1 MLLCSPKLD
10 RELVK
15 LLKATFPDL
24 YQNNDEREDEEEE
37 EEEEEVQ
44 LVIAADDDV
53 TDDIIDSSQYLSFS
67 LSLAHLLS
75 LVSSFIAG
83 DCWSSVSK
91 LPNALRE
98 KMEEFR
104 ANKSVIILLVLL
116 LLLLFSDSVSLLTE
130 ILTLIT
136 NENIAYIA
144 SPLVYC
150 MTEELEQPF
159 NE

>member
-24 YQNNDEREDEEEE
+24 YQNNDEREDEEE

-75 LVSSFIAG
+75 LVSSFIAD

-116 LLLLFSDSVSLLTE
+116 LL
-130 ILTLIT
+130 
-136 NENIAYIA
+136 
-144 SPLVYC
+144 
-150 MTEELEQPF
+150 
-159 NE
+159 

>member
-1 MLLCSPKLD
+1 MFPIRSLDVLLCSPKLD

-24 YQNNDEREDEEEE
+24 YQNNDEREDE

-75 LVSSFIAG
+75 LASSFIAD

-116 LLLLFSDSVSLLTE
+116 LL
-130 ILTLIT
+130 
-136 NENIAYIA
+136 
-144 SPLVYC
+144 
-150 MTEELEQPF
+150 
-159 NE
+159 

>member
-24 YQNNDEREDEEEE
+24 YQNNDEREDEE

-75 LVSSFIAG
+75 LVSSFVAD

-116 LLLLFSDSVSLLTE
+116 LL
-130 ILTLIT
+130 
-136 NENIAYIA
+136 
-144 SPLVYC
+144 
-150 MTEELEQPF
+150 
-159 NE
+159 

>member
-1 MLLCSPKLD
+1 MFPIRSLDVLLCSPKLD

-24 YQNNDEREDEEEE
+24 YQNSDKREDEEE

-75 LVSSFIAG
+75 LVS
-83 DCWSSVSK
+83 
-91 LPNALRE
+91 
-98 KMEEFR
+98 
-104 ANKSVIILLVLL
+104 LL
-116 LLLLFSDSVSLLTE
+116 SLQTTVGQVFLNSQM
-130 ILTLIT
+130 L
-136 NENIAYIA
+136 
-144 SPLVYC
+144 
-150 MTEELEQPF
+150 
-159 NE
+159 

>member
-24 YQNNDEREDEEEE
+24 YQNNDEREDEEE